1 MDKANVICM
10 KMDRTGGYVEQAKTN
25 SERQI
30 SHLCSYTIGSIPKK
44 INWLQKEDCFGG
56 NQWKGEGEI
65 GK

>member
-44 INWLQKEDCFGG
+44 IN
-56 NQWKGEGEI
+56 
-65 GK
+65 